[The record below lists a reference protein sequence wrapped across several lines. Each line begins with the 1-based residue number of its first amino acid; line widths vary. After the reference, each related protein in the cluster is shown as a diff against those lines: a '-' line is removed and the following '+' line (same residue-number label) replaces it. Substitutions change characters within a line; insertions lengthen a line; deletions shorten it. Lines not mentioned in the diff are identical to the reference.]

1 MDVHT
6 SKLKSKS
13 RSNFIP
19 LPFSLSLARA
29 AFGGLWPE
37 SNLVIIWT
45 FDIPSVLFPS
55 VETIRIPTECIAF
68 ASSYLQRSCF
78 QVLRGWL
85 TRRKNARLREVHQ
98 LQLAFIRKFSDDIA
112 SKGQFYRTQ
121 MDYQCQYDQQRRVKP
136 IYSSKIDEDDEQV
149 EKTLNFFDA
158 MLDPYLDDH
167 EINDEN
173 QSRFHLNEGH
183 FDWESAR
190 HFRSTTFHGC
200 SASQIHQSI
209 ECQYS
214 STHETRLRCKSSKQA
229 SCLTHPSIS
238 LQGNISTNTN
248 TLSSTSSSSSSQKN
262 LQRPNDL
269 HASHF
274 HQFQNIRCRFE
285 QMTSGT
291 NNAGSNNVRRYTS
304 ENNLNAIHGP
314 SKPALPEKSTRPPM
328 AHSNATSTEDLTKIP
343 SWKKLSPQARL
354 SALLDKTNHPPLSA
368 SSSLTA
374 SGTSASLIDLS
385 SIDKIPINQQVQP
398 TARPRFRFVPPSDKN
413 SVLKEEPE
421 PEQQTTPSYQ
431 PYDNVDRRA
440 LANNRL
446 PLNSAPQAQA
456 SAVPQNKHPSKLFVF
471 VFRCIIV
478 LRFSFYNRR
487 PRQTRRD
494 IATTICTGHSLHCLC
509 SSITFGHQHS
519 ASEWQQCI
527 QTTCESTG

>member
-1 MDVHT
+1 
-6 SKLKSKS
+6 
-13 RSNFIP
+13 
-19 LPFSLSLARA
+19 
-29 AFGGLWPE
+29 
-37 SNLVIIWT
+37 
-45 FDIPSVLFPS
+45 
-55 VETIRIPTECIAF
+55 
-68 ASSYLQRSCF
+68 
-78 QVLRGWL
+78 
-85 TRRKNARLREVHQ
+85 
-98 LQLAFIRKFSDDIA
+98 
-112 SKGQFYRTQ
+112 

-136 IYSSKIDEDDEQV
+136 TYSSKIDEDDEQV

-173 QSRFHLNEGH
+173 QSRVLLDEGN
-183 FDWESAR
+183 FDCKSAR
-190 HFRSTTFHGC
+190 HFRSTTFHSC
-200 SASQIHQSI
+200 SASQIQQSI

-214 STHETRLRCKSSKQA
+214 STHKTRLRCKSSKQV
-229 SCLTHPSIS
+229 SCLTHSSIA

-248 TLSSTSSSSSSQKN
+248 TSSSTSSSSSQKN

-314 SKPALPEKSTRPPM
+314 SKPALPEKSTRPPL
-328 AHSNATSTEDLTKIP
+328 AHTNATSTEDLTKIP

-354 SALLDKTNHPPLSA
+354 SALLDKTNHPPSSS

-374 SGTSASLIDLS
+374 NGTSASLIDLS

-421 PEQQTTPSYQ
+421 PEQQTAPAYQ

-440 LANNRL
+440 LINNR
-446 PLNSAPQAQA
+446 PSLNSAPQAQA
-456 SAVPQNKHPSKLFVF
+456 SAFPQNKHPSKLFVF
-471 VFRCIIV
+471 VVRCIIV
-478 LRFSFYNRR
+478 PLFSKTRR
-487 PRQTRRD
+487 PCQTSRD
-494 IATTICTGHSLHCLC
+494 IATTICTGHSLHCLY
-509 SSITFGHQHS
+509 SSITFGHHPS